1 MKPKVLSILPRER
14 FEKAEVSLPEELEFI
29 FKHVT
34 EEGDIIEACRGID
47 FLFLPAAFPRITHT
61 VLPNIPSIRMIQ
73 SAGTG
78 YDKVDTESAA
88 RCNIPVANS
97 PGANITTVAE
107 FTVAMIITLQRHMLT
122 ADREIKTG
130 NYNPIR
136 EKLFNGGLKE
146 ISDLN
151 LGLVG
156 FGAIGRKVAQVAALL
171 GARISYFDV
180 YRPDP
185 AQEEQLQVTFKDFDD
200 LLRTSDAVSIHT
212 PLTKQT
218 HHLIGRRELGL
229 MAPGAILI
237 NTARGEIIAP
247 EALAEALEDGRLMG
261 AAIDTLYP
269 EPPPPGHPLL
279 NLSKAAR
286 DRLLITPHIAGTT
299 KSAFQR
305 MLNQAI
311 ANIAAVAA
319 GHPPKHVV
327 NGVLKARETNES

>member
-14 FEKAEVSLPEELEFI
+14 FENAEVSFPAALEFS

-34 EEGDIIEACRGID
+34 AENDIIEACRGID
-47 FLFLPAAFPRITHT
+47 FLFVPAAFPPITAA
-61 VLPNIPSIRMIQ
+61 VLDSIPSIRMIQ

-78 YDKVDTESAA
+78 YDKVDTASAA

-107 FTVAMIITLQRHMLT
+107 FTVAMMITLQRRMAI
-122 ADREIKTG
+122 ADREIKAG
-130 NYNPIR
+130 NYSPIR
-136 EKLFNGGLKE
+136 EKLFIGGLKE
-146 ISDLN
+146 ISDLH

-156 FGAIGRKVAQVAALL
+156 FGAIGRKVAQVAGLL
-171 GARISYFDV
+171 GARVSYFDV
-180 YRPDP
+180 IRPDR
-185 AQEEQLQVTFKDFDD
+185 AIEEQLQVIYKDFDD

-218 HHLIGRRELGL
+218 YHLIGRKELRL
-229 MAPGAILI
+229 MAPGSILI
-237 NTARGEIIAP
+237 NTARGEVVAP
-247 EALAEALEDGRLMG
+247 DALADVLEDEHLMG

-269 EPPPPGHPLL
+269 EPPTSDHPLL

-305 MLNQAI
+305 MLSQAVS
-311 ANIAAVAA
+311 NIAAVAD

-327 NGVLKARETNES
+327 NGVVKARKSNP